1 MNGLSKMIIALLMAV
16 VFVLFFLG
24 CGRKG
29 PPVLPK
35 STPKSSS
42 DNIKQGVKSRYFSK
56 HANVQPNYT

>member
-42 DNIKQGVKSRYFSK
+42 DNIKQGEKRQVLF
-56 HANVQPNYT
+56 